1 MIIACWQA
9 TPHRGQRAAPLDRI
23 ARVAERAA
31 AAGADLLVTPELSTT
46 GYQSTPAETVSGAE
60 PLDGPLNQAMGD
72 IAARAGIAIVYGWPE
87 RTPAGLHNSVQ
98 LVDATGR
105 SLAVYRKTHL
115 YGAMEHAV
123 FVPGDQAVVQAKI
136 GDLVVGLL
144 VCFDVEFPETVR
156 AHALSGTDLLVVPTA
171 LESPWEFVARAVV
184 PVRAFE
190 SQLYVCYAN
199 WVGRDGQRHFCGM
212 SQIAW
217 PDGTSEQASPVED
230 QLLVVNVDRETLH
243 AARAATPYLR
253 DRRPG
258 LYGRLLGPT
267 TDREVAL

>member
-9 TPHRGQRAAPLDRI
+9 TPHGGHRTPPLDRI
-23 ARVAERAA
+23 ARVARRAA

-46 GYQSTPAETVSGAE
+46 GYAATPAETVSGAE
-60 PLDGPLNQAMGD
+60 PQHGPINQAMAG
-72 IAARAGIAIVYGWPE
+72 IAADAGIAIVYGWPE
-87 RTPAGLHNSVQ
+87 RTPGGVHNSVR

-115 YGAMEHAV
+115 YGAMENAV
-123 FVPGDQAVVQAKI
+123 FVPGDEAVVQARI

-144 VCFDVEFPETVR
+144 VCFDVEFPEAVR
-156 AHALSGTDLLVVPTA
+156 AHALAGTELLVVPTA
-171 LESPWEFVARAVV
+171 LEVPWEFVAKALV

-190 SQLYVCYAN
+190 SQLYVCYVN
-199 WVGRDGQRHFCGM
+199 WAGRDGQRHFCGM

-230 QLLVVNVDRETLH
+230 QLLVVGVDTDSLR

-253 DRRPG
+253 DRRPD
-258 LYGRLLGPT
+258 LYERLLGPT